1 VNTGLD
7 GKNALVLGAG
17 SGLGAAIAKALAAEG
32 ARVAAAGRT
41 LDKLQATVEAIG
53 ADGGV
58 AEAVEIDLADI
69 DALPARL
76 AEVEKRVGE
85 VQVLVNN
92 TGGPPPSTAAGVDP
106 KQWAEHFN
114 SMVLSVIHLTDLVLP
129 KMRERGF
136 GRVITSTSSG
146 VVAPIPNLGVSNAL
160 RASLMGWSKTLAR
173 EVAPDGIT
181 VNVVIPG
188 RIATDRIIQLDS
200 ARAEREGKTVDEV
213 HAASTATIP
222 VGRYGRPEEYAA
234 AVVFLAS
241 EPASYITGSTLRV
254 DGGLIPAI

>member
-1 VNTGLD
+1 VNTGLE
-7 GKNALVLGAG
+7 GKAALVLGAG
-17 SGLGAAIAKALAAEG
+17 GGLGGAIARALAAEG

-41 LDKLQATVEAIG
+41 LEHVEATARAIE

-58 AEAVEIDLADI
+58 AAPIELDLADL
-69 DALPARL
+69 DSFEARL
-76 AEVEKRVGE
+76 ATVEERVGP
-85 VQVLVNN
+85 VDVLVNN
-92 TGGPPPSTAAGVDP
+92 TGGPPPSTAAGVSPDG
-106 KQWAEHFN
+106 WAEQFRA
-114 SMVLSVIHLTDLVLP
+114 MTLSVIHLTDLVLP
-129 KMRERGF
+129 AMRRRGW
-136 GRVITSTSSG
+136 GRIVTSTSSG

-160 RASLMGWSKTLAR
+160 RAALVGWSKALAR

-188 RIATDRIIQLDS
+188 RIATGRILELDS

-213 HAASTATIP
+213 QRASTATIP
-222 VGRYGRPEEYAA
+222 VGRYGRPDEYAA

-241 EPASYITGSTLRV
+241 ESASYVTGSMLRV